1 MNFQTAEVYLIKGEG
16 KRKHMDN
23 FTNKVKIITE
33 YDQEFHTLISQADLP
48 DLAITEENSE
58 ANILLASPPKIASI
72 LDSFPQLEWVQSMY
86 AGVDALT
93 HSFQDPDYLLTN
105 VKGIFGPQIAEYVLG
120 YTIEHFRHWDLYRQQ
135 QSEKVWQPH
144 RYRTINGKQMFI
156 FGTGSIGN
164 HLAKTAAAFGVHTIG
179 VNRTGIPP
187 KESAFN
193 EVVHIEQV
201 NEQLKRADIV
211 VSTLPKTTATTGLFN
226 QSIFEH
232 CTKALFFNVGRG
244 DAVVTEDLLAAL
256 DNGVIQHA
264 YLDVFINEP
273 ISQQCPY
280 WHHPSVTVT
289 PHIAANSFP
298 ELVFEIFKQN
308 YLLWRDGFQLNNRI
322 DFDKGY

>member
-33 YDQEFHTLISQADLP
+33 YDNEFHTLITQAELP
-48 DLAITEENSE
+48 DLVITDKGCD
-58 ANILLASPPKIASI
+58 ANILLASPPKIASN
-72 LDSFPQLEWVQSMY
+72 LDSFPQVEWIQSMY

-93 HSFQDPDYLLTN
+93 DSSLNQDYQLTN

-120 YTIEHFRHWDLYRQQ
+120 YTIEHFRHWNLYRQQ
-135 QSEKVWQPH
+135 QAEKVWQPH
-144 RYRTINGKQMFI
+144 RYRTISGKQMFI

-164 HLAKTAAAFGVHTIG
+164 HLAKTAKAFGVHTIG
-179 VNRTGIPP
+179 INRTGIPP
-187 KESAFN
+187 KESAFD

-201 NEQLKRADIV
+201 NSQLSRADII
-211 VSTLPKTTATTGLFN
+211 VSTLPKTAATTGLFN
-226 QSIFEH
+226 KSLFEH
-232 CTKALFFNVGRG
+232 CKDVLFFNVGRG
-244 DAVVTEDLLAAL
+244 DAVVTEHLLAAL
-256 DNGVIQHA
+256 DNGSVQHA

-280 WHHPSVTVT
+280 WQHSSVTVT

-298 ELVFEIFKQN
+298 ELVFEIFKEN